1 GHRHSRAVPASD
13 GQSPAGRA
21 VCHSWR
27 VRSLSRERSFPRLSR
42 VCLGSAGA
50 LELSRRAGAEPQ
62 QRGPGQQPPRSREEG
77 SLSAEQGNIAVN
89 ASSGSSCAAA
99 EPRVTRTVPPHIVR
113 DFGLVEYE
121 PTWRA
126 MQRFTD
132 ERGPDTPD
140 EIWFLEHPPVFTLG
154 MNASRDHVL
163 APGDIPVVQIDRG
176 GQVTYHG
183 PGQLVVYP
191 LVDLRRAGLGVRDIV
206 TALERSV
213 IDYAAELGIVAECRR
228 NAPGVYV
235 EGRKLASVGIR
246 VRRGATYHGIALNV
260 SVDLEPFRR
269 INPCGYAG
277 LEMTRLADLSNVG
290 SVRAAAEALKPHL
303 LRQLYGHS

>member
-1 GHRHSRAVPASD
+1 VSSLRRAPAH
-13 GQSPAGRA
+13 GCAGR
-21 VCHSWR
+21 
-27 VRSLSRERSFPRLSR
+27 
-42 VCLGSAGA
+42 GA
-50 LELSRRAGAEPQ
+50 LPPWTASGTAHMTG
-62 QRGPGQQPPRSREEG
+62 GP
-77 SLSAEQGNIAVN
+77 
-89 ASSGSSCAAA
+89 SGSGISR
-99 EPRVTRTVPPHIVR
+99 PVPPHLVR
-113 DFGLVEYE
+113 DLGLVEYE

-132 ERGPDTPD
+132 GRGPETPD
-140 EIWFLEHPPVFTLG
+140 EIWLLEHPPVFTLG

-191 LVDLRRAGLGVRDIV
+191 LVDLRRAGLGVRAIV

-213 IDYAAELGIVAECRR
+213 IDYAAELGIRAESRR
-228 NAPGVYV
+228 SAPGVYV

-246 VRRGATYHGIALNV
+246 VRRGASYHGIALNV
-260 SVDLEPFRR
+260 CADLEPFRR

-277 LEMTRLADLSNVG
+277 LEMVRLADLGPVDCVNV
-290 SVRAAAEALKPHL
+290 AAEALKPHL
-303 LRQLYGHS
+303 LRHLYGHS